1 MLEVPKQARS
11 LAVLLLSALAWLVA
25 AEVAHGQAGATVTPN
40 APGKG
45 TRLHWEVDGTAAPIS
60 GQIPRSLTMSAPP
73 GFVLN
78 TAAAAKR
85 CTSVQAKLDECP
97 SKSRIGSAQM
107 VIHVE
112 KPSGPRDLPIDIK
125 LYLGS
130 KNSLMAVA
138 FLAGVRVVPGSI
150 AGSNGVTLT
159 FNPLPVPPA
168 IQGVSYRFLGVK
180 VDLGVTRKVIRKLR
194 RHHKGHHRKARVKV
208 VRRINLVTTP
218 SSCAAG
224 SWTLSTSVG
233 LPDGTAPLFSS
244 QVPC

>member
-1 MLEVPKQARS
+1 MLDAPKHART
-11 LAVLLLSALAWLVA
+11 LAIALFTALVWLVA
-25 AEVAHGQAGATVTPN
+25 ATTANGQAGATVTPN

-45 TRLHWEVDGTAAPIS
+45 TRLHWQVDGTAAPIS

-73 GFVLN
+73 GFVLK

-107 VIHVE
+107 MIHVE
-112 KPSGPRDLPIDIK
+112 KPSGPRDLPIDLK

-130 KNSLMAVA
+130 KNSLLAVA

-150 AGSNGVTLT
+150 AGSNGITLT
-159 FNPLPVPPA
+159 FNPLPVPPP
-168 IQGVSYRFLGVK
+168 IQGVSYRFLGVS
-180 VDLGVTRKVIRKLR
+180 VDLGATRKVTRKVRR
-194 RHHKGHHRKARVKV
+194 RHHKKARVKV
-208 VRRINLVTTP
+208 VRRIHLVTTP
-218 SSCAAG
+218 PNCASG